1 MESRFPSGV
10 IKLPEFTSAET
21 AAEHRA
27 LREKVIMDMQ
37 SQE

>member
-1 MESRFPSGV
+1 MKSRFPSGV
-10 IKLPEFTSAET
+10 IKLREFTSAET